1 MHARALGF
9 DSLQY
14 LVVGR
19 VVSQCVSK
27 VFECLLVNAKLE
39 EKAENFVT
47 GEMRVKKRATDTRE
61 EKKTKNPHICP
72 LIVSNYLP
80 GTTSATP
87 VLLLTVSK
95 EETGWLA
102 SSPLRPASQDTA
114 RKVQG

>member
-39 EKAENFVT
+39 EKAKQRILSLGRWELKRELQIPERKRKLKIPTFV
-47 GEMRVKKRATDTRE
+47 
-61 EKKTKNPHICP
+61 P
-72 LIVSNYLP
+72 
-80 GTTSATP
+80 
-87 VLLLTVSK
+87 
-95 EETGWLA
+95 
-102 SSPLRPASQDTA
+102 
-114 RKVQG
+114 